1 MLRASAGER
10 GSGGVGVQR
19 SGGAGKRSPLPPC
32 PLAPLVPLLGAVLFL
47 WVGVALAA
55 SPLEVTGVKIEAVGP
70 SSASLL
76 INADGLITNYES
88 FSLPD
93 PPRLVIQI
101 PNAVHAILQPIPA
114 KGGPIARIRSSQ
126 YREVPTKIVRVVLDL
141 TASLPYRVEAVGDQ
155 LKVLIGELVAEA
167 PPPALAPAPP
177 PAPAP
182 AAPPVVEKPPVPE
195 PAPVVEAPKP
205 AEVPEAPKAPGV
217 PPVPIAEVPEA
228 PKAPPRISMDF
239 KDADLGNILR
249 IIAEVSG
256 KNIVAGEEV
265 KGKVTV
271 RLTNVEWRQA
281 LDIILKVNN
290 FGYEE
295 VDNIIRVA
303 SLATL
308 QKERAEKEKL
318 LAEAEKKKREAEEA
332 ELKRKKEEEAEVE
345 KRRLAEPPP
354 DPKTFAVNFA
364 KVAEIA
370 KHFER
375 LKKHPKASIIADE
388 RTSTLIVRDE
398 PSAIAE
404 MEKLLKQLDVPTPQV
419 LIEARIVEASR
430 TFTQSLGITWG
441 GAGTAL
447 LSPFA
452 REPIVGNLFGTVAGA
467 PIVSPPITSSPT
479 VSPFLTS
486 TVPLFVNFP
495 AIGPAPAALGIMV
508 GSLTNRFVVGAQ
520 LSAAETEGRIRTL
533 SAPKVTTLDNQ
544 EAEMKQ
550 GTQVPFTTIDASGR
564 TVVSF
569 IDAFIR
575 LKVTPHITPDK
586 RVSMKVEAERSFP
599 GSRIDFAGGFSF
611 PINTRKATT
620 NILVPSGG
628 TIVIGGLL
636 QSQETVSEDRVPFL
650 SRIPFLGFFFKRH
663 NVGPDE
669 RIELLIFL
677 TPTVLETP
685 KLS

>member
-10 GSGGVGVQR
+10 GSRGVGVQR

-32 PLAPLVPLLGAVLFL
+32 PLAPLLPLLGAVLFL

-55 SPLEVTGVKIEAVGP
+55 SPLEVTEVKIEAVGP

-101 PNAVHAILQPIPA
+101 PNAVHVIPQPIKA
-114 KGGPIARIRSSQ
+114 VGGPIARIRSSQ

-141 TASLPYRVEAVGDQ
+141 TASLPYRVEAEGYQ
-155 LKVLIGELVAEA
+155 LRVLIGELVAEA
-167 PPPALAPAPP
+167 PPPAIAPAPP

-182 AAPPVVEKPPVPE
+182 AAPPVVKKPPVPE
-195 PAPVVEAPKP
+195 PAPVVEAPEP
-205 AEVPEAPKAPGV
+205 AEVPEAPKAPEV

-281 LDIILKVNN
+281 LDVILKVNN

-303 SLATL
+303 RLDAL
-308 QKERAEKEKL
+308 QREQAEKAKL
-318 LAEAEKKKREAEEA
+318 VTL
-332 ELKRKKEEEAEVE
+332 EVE
-345 KRRLAEPPP
+345 KRKEEPPP
-354 DPKTFAVNFA
+354 DPRTFAVNFA
-364 KVAEIA
+364 KVSEIA

-375 LKKHPKASIIADE
+375 LKKHPKASIIPDE

-404 MEKLLKQLDVPTPQV
+404 MEKLLKQLDIPTPQV
-419 LIEARIVEASR
+419 LIEARIVEATR
-430 TFTQSLGITWG
+430 EFTQSLGITWG
-441 GAGTAL
+441 GAETHGLGPGATTR
-447 LSPFA
+447 FN
-452 REPIVGNLFGTVAGA
+452 IFGTTAGA
-467 PIVSPPITSSPT
+467 ALTAPTISPT
-479 VSPFLTS
+479 GP
-486 TVPLFVNFP
+486 VPLFVNFP
-495 AIGPAPAALGIMV
+495 AIGPAPAALGIIF
-508 GSLTNRFVVGAQ
+508 GSIANRFVLGAQ
-520 LSAAETEGRIRTL
+520 LSAAETERKIRTL
-533 SAPKVTTLDNQ
+533 SAPKVTTLDNE

-575 LKVTPHITPDK
+575 LKVKPHITPDK

-599 GSRIDFAGGFSF
+599 GARIDFAGGFSF
-611 PINTRKATT
+611 PIETRKATT

-663 NVGPDE
+663 NVGPDA